1 MRKGAMGTPQ
11 AGHRVAYAFLQ
22 EPFTLRL
29 FRHLKD
35 LKHHLAGGI
44 LVRVPWRYSVTS
56 THGTQLQP
64 GCWSRPEHR
73 ALRLEA

>member
-1 MRKGAMGTPQ
+1 MGSPQ
-11 AGHRVAYAFLQ
+11 AGHRVANLFLQ

-44 LVRVPWRYSVTS
+44 LVRVPW
-56 THGTQLQP
+56 
-64 GCWSRPEHR
+64 
-73 ALRLEA
+73 